1 MTTMTLFHS
10 PLSPFVRKVMV
21 VLHETGQPDRVT
33 LQAVNVSPVNGD
45 DQLNQDNPIGKI
57 PALRLEDGTV
67 LHDSRVICEYLDLQ
81 HVGNPLIPR
90 EGSARWRRL
99 TLASQADGGQGDLVA
114 RGHIAGTAQHVT
126 RHQRERRGHGHVT
139 DRPLLGIHHAADEV
153 ARRADQL
160 RHDEVAQGQGEREDR
175 PSGDTRY
182 RKWQHHQHKGCCNL
196 EHWIGLQQSS
206 LHSRANQAP
215 TPLEQ
220 RRLG

>member
-21 VLHETGQPDRVT
+21 VLHETGQLDRVT

-57 PALRLEDGTV
+57 PALRLGDGTV

-99 TLASQADGGQGDLVA
+99 TLASQADAIMDAAVS
-114 RGHIAGTAQHVT
+114 T
-126 RHQRERRGHGHVT
+126 RYET
-139 DRPLLGIHHAADEV
+139 FLRPEDKRWDGWV
-153 ARRADQL
+153 Q
-160 RHDEVAQGQGEREDR
+160 AQGEKIRRSLANLEQAHLAELASTFDIAAIGVACALGYLDLRQPQFGWREQQPGLATWYADVTKR
-175 PSGDTRY
+175 PSMAAT
-182 RKWQHHQHKGCCNL
+182 
-196 EHWIGLQQSS
+196 
-206 LHSRANQAP
+206 AP
-215 TPLEQ
+215 VI
-220 RRLG
+220 